1 MKNVNTTLNNLSDPG
16 IETTQGTDAAEH
28 RRRSSASS
36 SERRW
41 AAAMLSPAMAVMGV
55 FVFIPIL
62 LTIWI
67 SFHKWTMLTPITSM
81 KWAGFSNY
89 QGLLSNNEFMGAV
102 RNTVI
107 YVTLAVVIA
116 VPLSFLFGLLLYFP
130 KVAGKGIVRTL
141 LFATYVIPSVA
152 VALVWGD
159 LYTPQYGAFSRIFE
173 FFGLHSPSFLSSPSS
188 ALISLVIL
196 QVWQMLGYYTV
207 LVIAGLTQIPGQLYE
222 VARVDGVGVIR
233 QAFQITLPLM
243 KRTMVLILVLAV
255 VNAVQIFDPVYL
267 LTQGGPINT
276 TNVISFEIQ
285 REAFSYGLAGQ
296 ASAMAVSLLIVLMAV
311 GGVGIT
317 AVRLRTRQRRAA

>member
-1 MKNVNTTLNNLSDPG
+1 
-16 IETTQGTDAAEH
+16 
-28 RRRSSASS
+28 
-36 SERRW
+36 
-41 AAAMLSPAMAVMGV
+41 
-55 FVFIPIL
+55 
-62 LTIWI
+62 
-67 SFHKWTMLTPITSM
+67 
-81 KWAGFSNY
+81 
-89 QGLLSNNEFMGAV
+89 
-102 RNTVI
+102 
-107 YVTLAVVIA
+107 
-116 VPLSFLFGLLLYFP
+116 
-130 KVAGKGIVRTL
+130 VRTL

-173 FFGLHSPSFLSSPSS
+173 FFGMHSPSFLSSPSS

-207 LVIAGLTQIPGQLYE
+207 LVVAGLTQIPGQLYE

-243 KRTMVLILVLAV
+243 KRTMILILVLAV

-317 AVRLRTRQRRAA
+317 AVRLRARQRRRAQ